1 MVAGAAALEDG
12 ADGTVVVP
20 RHGDAG
26 LRADLEPR
34 DTTPVAQRG
43 ELGDAWEAGMNPDIP
58 ESKVLDNPYTY
69 TDYADASTHHRVR
82 D

>member
-1 MVAGAAALEDG
+1 
-12 ADGTVVVP
+12 
-20 RHGDAG
+20 
-26 LRADLEPR
+26 
-34 DTTPVAQRG
+34 
-43 ELGDAWEAGMNPDIP
+43 MNPDIP